1 LKEKFYT
8 GKENLG
14 GGVKK
19 YIEIDLNEERVDPL
33 SKVRTDLEEDL
44 IQKYKINDLKKTN
57 EV

>member
-1 LKEKFYT
+1 M
-8 GKENLG
+8 
-14 GGVKK
+14 KK